1 MFNDSVWSARDP
13 GPGSEGTIA
22 ASLIVRA
29 APRNADIA
37 TPGAATC
44 ATIFREDDP
53 AGNAPRNRGGAMR
66 LTQALVLLMG
76 VTALSIGSIALGE
89 TYPARP
95 VHLIVT
101 YPPAGSSDLMARIL
115 AQKLSELWAQPVIVE
130 NKAGAAG
137 SIGMDYAAHQPPDG
151 YSFVIGNLG
160 PVTVNPLLSKVPYDV
175 ERDFVPVSL
184 IATGP
189 NVLVVNPKTPVKTL
203 GELIAYARANPGKL
217 NFGSGGA
224 GSVAHL
230 SGEMLKSL
238 AHLYIVHVPYKG
250 GILSVNDLI
259 AGHVQI
265 VFSDALPVMQH
276 IRAGTLRAL
285 AITSPERSPL
295 VPDVPTCLESGVPGL
310 VAVNWW
316 GVLLPAGTPKP
327 VADKFYADLVK
338 VMQDPEVKDKFAQLG
353 VEALSGAGEQ
363 FAAYM
368 RAETAKY
375 AKLIKDAN
383 IHSE

>member
-1 MFNDSVWSARDP
+1 MR
-13 GPGSEGTIA
+13 
-22 ASLIVRA
+22 IVR
-29 APRNADIA
+29 PLVFVFGLIA
-37 TPGAATC
+37 
-44 ATIFREDDP
+44 
-53 AGNAPRNRGGAMR
+53 
-66 LTQALVLLMG
+66 VLPSSAVL
-76 VTALSIGSIALGE
+76 AE
-89 TYPARP
+89 TYPSKP
-95 VHLIVT
+95 VRLIVT
-101 YPPAGSSDLMARIL
+101 YPPAGSSDLMGRIL
-115 AQKLSELWAQPVIVE
+115 GQKLAELWGQPVIVE
-130 NKAGAAG
+130 NKPGAAG

-151 YSFVIGNLG
+151 YSFLIGNLG

-175 ERDFVPVSL
+175 ERDFVPISL

-189 NVLVVNPKTPVKTL
+189 NVLVVNPKTPVRTL

-217 NFGSGGA
+217 NFGSGGP

-238 AHLYIVHVPYKG
+238 AHVDIVHVPYKG

-259 AGHVQI
+259 AGHVQM

-295 VPDVPTCLESGVPGL
+295 VPDVPTCVESGVPGL

-316 GVLLPAGTPKP
+316 GVLLPAGTPKA
-327 VADKFYADLVK
+327 VADKFYSDLVK
-338 VMQDPEVKDKFAQLG
+338 VMHDPDVKEKFAQLG
-353 VEALSGAGEQ
+353 VEAVSGTAEQ

-368 RAETAKY
+368 RTETAKY
-375 AKLIKDAN
+375 AKLIKEAN
-383 IHSE
+383 IHAE

>member
-1 MFNDSVWSARDP
+1 MR
-13 GPGSEGTIA
+13 
-22 ASLIVRA
+22 IVR
-29 APRNADIA
+29 PLVFVFGLIA
-37 TPGAATC
+37 
-44 ATIFREDDP
+44 
-53 AGNAPRNRGGAMR
+53 
-66 LTQALVLLMG
+66 VLPSSAVL
-76 VTALSIGSIALGE
+76 AE
-89 TYPARP
+89 TYPSKP
-95 VHLIVT
+95 VRLIVT
-101 YPPAGSSDLMARIL
+101 YPPAGSSDLMGRIL
-115 AQKLSELWAQPVIVE
+115 GQKLAELWGQPVIVE
-130 NKAGAAG
+130 NKPGAAG

-160 PVTVNPLLSKVPYDV
+160 PVAVNPLLSKVPYDV
-175 ERDFVPVSL
+175 ERDFVPISL

-189 NVLVVNPKTPVKTL
+189 NVLVVNPKTPVRTL

-217 NFGSGGA
+217 NFGSGGP

-238 AHLYIVHVPYKG
+238 AHVDIVHVPYKG

-259 AGHVQI
+259 AGHVQM

-295 VPDVPTCLESGVPGL
+295 VPDVPTCVESGVPGL

-316 GVLLPAGTPKP
+316 GVLLPAGTPKAI
-327 VADKFYADLVK
+327 ADKFYSDLMK
-338 VMQDPEVKDKFAQLG
+338 VMHDPDVKEKFAQLG
-353 VEALSGAGEQ
+353 VEAVSGTAEQ

-368 RAETAKY
+368 RTETAKY
-375 AKLIKDAN
+375 AKLIKEAN
-383 IHSE
+383 IHAE

>member
-1 MFNDSVWSARDP
+1 MR
-13 GPGSEGTIA
+13 
-22 ASLIVRA
+22 IVRLLVFVFGL
-29 APRNADIA
+29 IA
-37 TPGAATC
+37 
-44 ATIFREDDP
+44 
-53 AGNAPRNRGGAMR
+53 
-66 LTQALVLLMG
+66 VLLNSA
-76 VTALSIGSIALGE
+76 VLAE
-89 TYPARP
+89 TYPAKP
-95 VHLIVT
+95 VRLIVT
-101 YPPAGSSDLMARIL
+101 YPPAGSSDLMGRIL
-115 AQKLSELWAQPVIVE
+115 GQKLAELWGQPVIVE
-130 NKAGAAG
+130 NKPGAAG

-151 YSFVIGNLG
+151 YSFLIGNLG

-217 NFGSGGA
+217 NFGSGGP

-238 AHLYIVHVPYKG
+238 AHVDIVHVPYKG

-259 AGHVQI
+259 AGHVQM

-295 VPDVPTCLESGVPGL
+295 VPDVPTCVESGVPGL

-316 GVLLPAGTPKP
+316 GVLLPAGTPKAI
-327 VADKFYADLVK
+327 ADKFYADLVK
-338 VMQDPEVKDKFAQLG
+338 VMHDPDVKEKFAQLG
-353 VEALSGAGEQ
+353 VEAVSSTAEQ

-368 RAETAKY
+368 RSETAKY
-375 AKLIKDAN
+375 AKLVKEAN
-383 IHSE
+383 IHAE

>member
-1 MFNDSVWSARDP
+1 MRIVKPLVFVF
-13 GPGSEGTIA
+13 GLIA
-22 ASLIVRA
+22 A
-29 APRNADIA
+29 
-37 TPGAATC
+37 
-44 ATIFREDDP
+44 
-53 AGNAPRNRGGAMR
+53 
-66 LTQALVLLMG
+66 LMG
-76 VTALSIGSIALGE
+76 STALAQ
-89 TYPARP
+89 TYPSKP
-95 VHLIVT
+95 VRLIVT
-101 YPPAGSSDLMARIL
+101 YPPAGSSDLMGRIL
-115 AQKLSELWAQPVIVE
+115 GQKLAELWGQPVIVE
-130 NKAGAAG
+130 NKPGAGG

-160 PVTVNPLLSKVPYDV
+160 PVAVNPLLSKVPFDV

-203 GELIAYARANPGKL
+203 GELIAYARANPDKL
-217 NFGSGGA
+217 NFGSGGP

-238 AHLYIVHVPYKG
+238 AHVDIVHVPYKG

-259 AGHVQI
+259 AGHVQM

-295 VPDVPTCLESGVPGL
+295 VPDVPTCVESGVPGL

-316 GVLLPAGTPKP
+316 GVLLPAGTPKAI
-327 VADKFYADLVK
+327 ADKFYSDLVK
-338 VMQDPEVKDKFAQLG
+338 VMHDPDVKEKFAQLG
-353 VEALSGAGEQ
+353 VEAVSSTAEQ

-368 RAETAKY
+368 RTETAKY
-375 AKLIKDAN
+375 AKLIKEAD
-383 IHSE
+383 IHAE